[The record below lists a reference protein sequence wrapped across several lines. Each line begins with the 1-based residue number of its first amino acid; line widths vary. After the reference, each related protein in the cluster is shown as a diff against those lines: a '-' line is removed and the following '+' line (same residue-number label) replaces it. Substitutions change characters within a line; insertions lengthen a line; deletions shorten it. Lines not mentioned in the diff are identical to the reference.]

1 MTDHDTPTPQDIASL
16 RPRNDGEVQDS
27 TVEHQDSI
35 TFSKQL
41 AEFMATEFDPRMQSP
56 ESFVG
61 QYEAQYR
68 AILGA
73 LEVKAT
79 RDYAGLVGS
88 HAAAIDEIVAH
99 RGHADMLA
107 KQSHI
112 TGSAIY
118 AGTQRQFEIT
128 SQIIEKASGQ
138 FERISDY
145 LDPGVWELVQDNVRT
160 YGVNSQSLVPEAIAL
175 GSSQEV
181 QRAMKLAL
189 DAQVWELVQDNVRT
203 YGVNSQSLVP
213 EAIALGSSQE
223 AQAVMRWSIGRQSP
237 ERSGFDDDTDRVPA
251 ARTLGHRVVTV
262 TRSSVDYP
270 SATTVSGSP
279 WEFAGRDDE
288 RPQLPT
294 ISAPA
299 VVSTP
304 QDAPR
309 EEPPFQIPP
318 GESAKEFRKRVT
330 NEVRKATRQHKGLR
344 AKLGAAKRVLKNN

>member
-1 MTDHDTPTPQDIASL
+1 M
-16 RPRNDGEVQDS
+16 
-27 TVEHQDSI
+27 
-35 TFSKQL
+35 KL
-41 AEFMATEFDPRMQSP
+41 ALD
-56 ESFVG
+56 
-61 QYEAQYR
+61 AQ
-68 AILGA
+68 
-73 LEVKAT
+73 
-79 RDYAGLVGS
+79 
-88 HAAAIDEIVAH
+88 
-99 RGHADMLA
+99 
-107 KQSHI
+107 
-112 TGSAIY
+112 
-118 AGTQRQFEIT
+118 
-128 SQIIEKASGQ
+128 
-138 FERISDY
+138 
-145 LDPGVWELVQDNVRT
+145 VWELVQDNVRT

-309 EEPPFQIPP
+309 EEQPFQIPP

>member
-175 GSSQEV
+175 GSSQE
-181 QRAMKLAL
+181 
-189 DAQVWELVQDNVRT
+189 
-203 YGVNSQSLVP
+203 
-213 EAIALGSSQE
+213 

-309 EEPPFQIPP
+309 EEQPFQIPP